1 MTNPAFKLI
10 IGAFLAR
17 SVRGIP
23 VRLLFRSPS
32 QASNPTVFCCR

>member
-10 IGAFLAR
+10 IGDFLAR

-23 VRLLFRSPS
+23 CSPPVPF
-32 QASNPTVFCCR
+32 AIAT